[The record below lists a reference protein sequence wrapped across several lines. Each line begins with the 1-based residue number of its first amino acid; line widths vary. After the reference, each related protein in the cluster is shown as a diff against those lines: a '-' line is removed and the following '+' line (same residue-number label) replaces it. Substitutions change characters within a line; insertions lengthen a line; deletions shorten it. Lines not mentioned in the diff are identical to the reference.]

1 MPRPCM
7 HTLTTARPPS
17 SPQVQAVLEAVTVG
31 SMQKVYVYYEDAWW
45 ANKLGLMEG
54 PINDMTLVA
63 PFAGRYHDGPLKCK
77 VIAVDGY

>member
-1 MPRPCM
+1 M
-7 HTLTTARPPS
+7 HTLTTARRPS

-54 PINDMTLVA
+54 LINDMTLVA
-63 PFAGRYHDGPLKCK
+63 PFAPIVRGKLAKQG
-77 VIAVDGY
+77 